1 MPLIIEGTSIEDTP
15 TSRLSQIVRYGMYDR
30 RTRAA
35 CQGELWR
42 REQGKDGYRAPE
54 STEDVNRLLT
64 ESRKGQR
71 CKSATTAAK

>member
-42 REQGKDGYRAPE
+42 REQGKDGTRAPE
-54 STEDVNRLLT
+54 GADEVNRLLAET
-64 ESRKGQR
+64 RR
-71 CKSATTAAK
+71 